1 MTDPEPPECTEASCG
16 APAPPMTERRFAT
29 VAKAL
34 AHPARLRI
42 LEQFTDHRPRTVSD
56 IVVAC
61 SLAQSTVSEH
71 LRIMRHAD
79 IVFARRDGPRTWY
92 CMRRSVLA
100 DFARA
105 AYDLTLDLELVAP
118 SPISGR

>member
-1 MTDPEPPECTEASCG
+1 
-16 APAPPMTERRFAT
+16 MTERRFAT